1 MARARGSR
9 AAEVGRLRGVSRETS
24 VARDNVVIGIHRRG
38 RGGRARNP
46 WDGRGGKGCEINVR
60 RLVYRQQSHAKSRG
74 AHPRSER
81 CLFMSRCPSPR
92 MSPWITFPVSRLI
105 DFIYLRV
112 SPFVAPLPPKTPPPE
127 CPPFFFLLSTDL
139 LLLLRCCLLL
149 FFSSSLFLKTH
160 SRYPITSSPNPP
172 RDDED
177 FEGGLVEGIVAGL
190 ITSLVDKTLVDTVLR
205 TRPVE
210 ESSWMGEERARNPTR
225 VIVGGGA
232 EWVERRGYTGFE
244 RPGILFLGNT
254 TLCYEAAWRGVTF
267 TTIHRCLFP
276 PEETYHFYAGHNSKL
291 GSRCIPNYPSTESLS
306 ITMIFIPSLC
316 RVLFPRPNFRHRVSV
331 YRGFMEKKKKKK
343 KGLTAI
349 RAG

>member
-149 FFSSSLFLKTH
+149 FFSLSLFLKTH
-160 SRYPITSSPNPP
+160 SRYPITSSSNPP
-172 RDDED
+172 RDDEGED
-177 FEGGLVEGIVAGL
+177 FVEGIVAGL

-210 ESSWMGEERARNPTR
+210 ESSWMGEERARNPQVDACHSGGR
-225 VIVGGGA
+225 SGVGGEEGLYWFRA
-232 EWVERRGYTGFE
+232 AGYTFPWE
-244 RPGILFLGNT
+244 HDPVLRS
-254 TLCYEAAWRGVTF
+254 CVAWCN
-267 TTIHRCLFP
+267 IYYNP
-276 PEETYHFYAGHNSKL
+276 
-291 GSRCIPNYPSTESLS
+291 
-306 ITMIFIPSLC
+306 
-316 RVLFPRPNFRHRVSV
+316 
-331 YRGFMEKKKKKK
+331 
-343 KGLTAI
+343 
-349 RAG
+349 